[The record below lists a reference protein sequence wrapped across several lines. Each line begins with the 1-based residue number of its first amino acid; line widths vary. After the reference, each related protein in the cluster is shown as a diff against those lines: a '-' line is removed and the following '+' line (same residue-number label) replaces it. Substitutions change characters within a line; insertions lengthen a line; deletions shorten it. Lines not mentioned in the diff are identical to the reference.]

1 MNPENLSMPA
11 EVTPDQQQ
19 IVTVLLSTGAYPTEE
34 AVLDEALEL
43 LRQRD
48 KLRGLLQVGAEQLD
62 AGQRV
67 PAAEA
72 MRSLRGS
79 LPASE

>member
-1 MNPENLSMPA
+1 MSA

-19 IVTVLLSTGAYPTEE
+19 VVSALLSSGKYSTEQ

-48 KLRGLLQVGAEQLD
+48 QLRGMLQVGADLLD
-62 AGQRV
+62 AGERI

-72 MRSLRGS
+72 IKALRRA
-79 LPASE
+79 LPTTE

>member
-1 MNPENLSMPA
+1 MPA

-19 IVTVLLSTGAYPTEE
+19 IVSVLLSSGKYPTEK

-43 LRQRD
+43 LQQRD
-48 KLRGLLQVGAEQLD
+48 KLRGLLQTGIDELD
-62 AGQRV
+62 AGKRV

-72 MRSLRGS
+72 MQRLRAS
-79 LPASE
+79 LPAAE